1 MPANTKFN
9 IMKTILALATA
20 AITLGFA
27 APSESKAWDRCSP
40 HSRIVSHLPCGRP
53 VYANYVIYGRD
64 RCGNPVGRW
73 VTQRQACGCSLCSP
87 RPVCPPP
94 SYGHHGSHHHHGH
107 SSRSGVSWF
116 FSFGR

>member
-1 MPANTKFN
+1 MPANTTFN

-27 APSESKAWDRCSP
+27 SPSESQAWDHCNS
-40 HSRIVSHLPCGRP
+40 HSRIVSYLPCGRP
-53 VYANYVIYGRD
+53 VYATYVIYGRD
-64 RCGNPVGRW
+64 HCGRPLGRW
-73 VTQRQACGCSLCSP
+73 VTQRQSCGCSICSP
-87 RPVCPPP
+87 RPYCPPP
-94 SYGHHGSHHHHGH
+94 SYGHHGSHRHSH